1 MNGEMT
7 VRDAPAVW
15 NELTEKYLRC
25 TVRSDAEGILQ
36 DPHWPAGQIGY
47 FPTYALGTVY
57 AAQLMERINESID
70 VGESMR
76 MGDISHVNDW
86 MRENIWRHGALYP
99 PTELM
104 ERALGGPPD
113 VKCYI
118 DYLSDK
124 LSEVYGV

>member
-1 MNGEMT
+1 
-7 VRDAPAVW
+7 
-15 NELTEKYLRC
+15 
-25 TVRSDAEGILQ
+25 
-36 DPHWPAGQIGY
+36 
-47 FPTYALGTVY
+47 
-57 AAQLMERINESID
+57 
-70 VGESMR
+70 

-99 PTELM
+99 PAALM
-104 ERALGGPPD
+104 ERALGGPLD